1 MELVVRKTDLLRELQ
16 LFQGIVERK
25 NTIPILANVLL
36 EANGSEVKMLA
47 TDLEVGLRSKCPATV
62 SKSGSLTLPA
72 KKLYEIVKA
81 LPETDV
87 RIEEDKGGVKVAADR
102 FDSRMQTLPR
112 EDFPS
117 LPEAS
122 GTMNATLPR
131 EALRQMISK
140 TQFAITGEDTRYFLN
155 GALFLLR
162 PESLGLVS
170 TDGHRLAHITVSRDT
185 SQDDPNK
192 KSAKTAK
199 VDGDEVRVI
208 LPRKTLLELG
218 RLLAEGGDGDIQ
230 YERGENHLFFGV
242 GERLLISRMIDGQFP
257 AFERVIPKNNDKHV
271 EFDRDRLTSAVK
283 RVALLSNERSRAVK
297 FQIDKGQGRDCL
309 EQSGVRRGEGNPDGG
324 LRGGAR
330 HHLLQRAVCARLPC
344 RRRNRHGV
352 ARLQGRDEP
361 GGPQAGRRRGLR
373 LHVRDHANENL
384 KSGNLEIWK
393 SKFPSSTFP
402 HFQIFTF
409 PNSE

>member
-36 EANGSEVKMLA
+36 EANGAEVKMLA

-112 EDFPS
+112 EDFPT
-117 LPEAS
+117 LPDAS
-122 GTMNATLPR
+122 GAVSTELPR
-131 EALRQMISK
+131 ESIRQMISK

-170 TDGHRLAHITVSRDT
+170 TDGHRLAHITVARD
-185 SQDDPNK
+185 
-192 KSAKTAK
+192 AAK
-199 VDGDEVRVI
+199 VAKGAKSGGEGDENRVI

-297 FQIDKGQGRDCL
+297 FQIDKGKVEIASSSPEFGEAKEVLMVDYAAAPVTICFNAQYVLDFL
-309 EQSGVRRGEGNPDGG
+309 GVVETDTVSLDFKDEMSQAVLKPVGGEGYEYTYVIMPM
-324 LRGGAR
+324 R
-330 HHLLQRAVCARLPC
+330 
-344 RRRNRHGV
+344 
-352 ARLQGRDEP
+352 
-361 GGPQAGRRRGLR
+361 
-373 LHVRDHANENL
+373 
-384 KSGNLEIWK
+384 I
-393 SKFPSSTFP
+393 
-402 HFQIFTF
+402 
-409 PNSE
+409 